1 MSGYMSSGASYG
13 VGGGSQPSGFQ
24 NSGNGGFATAAT
36 KISRKELDAVLRQ
49 IKSSGMFNKQLQFIC
64 QLNGLKSSGVKAD
77 LQRRI
82 SDLVQDAYNHQ
93 DLPRFEQVRMGVLN
107 AASSPQ
113 KPTMGRSQ
121 PNSHIP
127 PSGSS
132 AAPTNPYTQGY
143 GHASSVAA
151 NGVTYPPPRP
161 GIAFHPSP
169 FYSVEK
175 QVGDVITCEPM
186 AHHRHSVHMFLR
198 VNDKPD
204 IQRCVSDQSYRIMLF
219 CAGDNVGVQHVA
231 FPQQSEIKI
240 NGGDFKANL
249 RGLKNKPGSTRPVD
263 ITGALRLKQSN
274 YPNKVELT
282 YALTQKKFYVVV
294 YLCKINT
301 VDDLAKKL
309 ETRQRIPKDSV
320 IAEIN
325 KKNADPDVVATSS
338 VLSLKC
344 PLSYMR
350 LQTPCRGTQ
359 CTHIQ
364 CFDATSYLQLQE
376 QGPQWKC
383 PICNKSVTFEQM
395 AVDEYVKDILART
408 SSSQETVTINPNG
421 QWTAKSGDHDRSRS
435 NGSHLGD
442 SDEVEISEVNSVSRP
457 RIETPQ
463 TTTSLPSSSPSVTGP
478 SSSHGPRGVASI
490 STKRPAPQVIDLTLS
505 DDDEDDEPV
514 QPPTKRQNM
523 AGFRRSTESM
533 GFLSESPRQHPF

>member
-13 VGGGSQPSGFQ
+13 VGGGSQPSGFH
-24 NSGNGGFATAAT
+24 NSANGGFATAAT

-49 IKSSGMFNKQLQFIC
+49 IKSSGLFNKQLQFIC
-64 QLNGLKSSGVKAD
+64 QVNGLKSSGVKAD

-121 PNSHIP
+121 PNSHFP

-132 AAPTNPYTQGY
+132 AAPTTPYTQGY

-151 NGVTYPPPRP
+151 NGVTYPPPRA

-169 FYSVEK
+169 FYSVEA

-186 AHHRHSVHMFLR
+186 AHHRHSVHMYLR
-198 VNDKPD
+198 VNDKPY
-204 IQRCVSDQSYRIMLF
+204 IQPCVSDPSYRIMLF

-263 ITGALRLKQSN
+263 ITGALRLKQNN

-294 YLCKINT
+294 YLCKVNA

-325 KKNADPDVVATSS
+325 KKNADPDVVAT
-338 VLSLKC
+338 
-344 PLSYMR
+344 
-350 LQTPCRGTQ
+350 
-359 CTHIQ
+359 
-364 CFDATSYLQLQE
+364 
-376 QGPQWKC
+376 
-383 PICNKSVTFEQM
+383 
-395 AVDEYVKDILART
+395 YVKDILART

-421 QWTAKSGDHDRSRS
+421 QWTAKSGDHDRGRS

-442 SDEVEISEVNSVSRP
+442 SDEVEISEVNSISRP

-463 TTTSLPSSSPSVTGP
+463 TATSLPSSSPSVTGP
-478 SSSHGPRGVASI
+478 GPSLGARGVATTS
-490 STKRPAPQVIDLTLS
+490 SKRPAPQVIDLTLS

-514 QPPTKRQNM
+514 QPPTKRQNT

-533 GFLSESPRQHPF
+533 GFLSESPRQNPF